1 MSLSIPTLIE
11 EMKSDDCKKR
21 LNSLKHLNSIA
32 LALGPE
38 RTRSELIPFL
48 STGNYFHFDIINKWI
63 IYHYK
68 IYSEYFSIN
77 IY

>member
-11 EMKSDDCKKR
+11 EMKSDDSKKR

-48 STGNYFHFDIINKWI
+48 ATG
-63 IYHYK
+63 
-68 IYSEYFSIN
+68 
-77 IY
+77 